1 MLIIC
6 LFVDDMILF
15 TNNEPMALDVISTL
29 QQKFAT
35 NVINDGRNADINRYD
50 ILGMEIEYIRGKTM
64 KIGMARG
71 LEDKLPK
78 LNIRLDP
85 YRGVPGRPNERIIK
99 TECSMNEADYKR
111 KVKWQ
116 QQVIGLASYVGYK
129 YRFDI
134 LYYVNTLARHTLY
147 PSRQVIDLA
156 KQLIQFL
163 WCTRRKCLTWS
174 KNRNDKTK
182 LVAISDAAFANQ
194 DGLQSQ
200 FGHMIML
207 NNKIIGARSSKST
220 ITCTSSTEA
229 EIYALAETIPRIMN
243 VETLVR
249 TIDNKKTKCIVWS
262 DSQPGMAAINSA
274 DVSKIKSKF
283 YGTKLLRIK
292 EELDAGN
299 IKMSYIK
306 TDDNTADILT
316 KPLSVNKFK
325 ELTKQWMQ

>member
-1 MLIIC
+1 
-6 LFVDDMILF
+6 
-15 TNNEPMALDVISTL
+15 MALDVITVL
-29 QQKFAT
+29 RQKFAT
-35 NVINDGRNADINRYD
+35 KVINDGRNADINRYD

-111 KVKWQ
+111 KVKWL

-174 KNRNDKTK
+174 KNRNHKTK

-229 EIYALAETIPRIMN
+229 EMYALAETIPRIMI

-249 TIDNKKTKCIVWS
+249 TIDNKKTRCMVWS
-262 DSQPGMAAINSA
+262 DSQPGMTAINSA
-274 DVSKIKSKF
+274 DVLKIKSKF

-299 IKMSYIK
+299 IDMRYIN
-306 TDDNTADILT
+306 TDENAADIFT
-316 KPLSVNKFK
+316 KSLSVIKFT
-325 ELTKQWMQ
+325 ELTKEWMQ